1 MKKNISILLFLL
13 LFNHP
18 SYTMYSSKSL
28 EDCQDSNNQ
37 IASPY
42 ISLFRKLVLNS
53 AQREKDEEK
62 EVLDI
67 EKGVQANPKD
77 SRDSL
82 RSVTHSIFSIL
93 SKDYSKTEKVDK
105 AEEEV
110 IDIELGTDGETI
122 TVSSLDYSS
131 EFTYIDS
138 SQENKSD
145 KYLKIAYIVSEKWM
159 QEELSENLI
168 LNNDISQMKRNFCS
182 ILKNPDVEDIKKN
195 RIVFLNSFVDKIY
208 YNIKDNEQEF
218 KKWNAYY
225 NIIFREISVVNENL
239 DNWNKEFNS
248 ETEYFSFLESEYASY
263 FVDPQIVEEPVE
275 INVKPESQDQEDEF
289 KEFVIKDKQSKK
301 SKKKKKIKRSKKS
314 AKAKSKN
321 KAKNNQSIPRK
332 QIVEVD
338 NSLVDDIVKPT
349 RWLINPINPTPETLK
364 KDFINSNKVEYIRKR
379 QYYRP
384 ALVKDNQ
391 ALIVFIVVHGTW
403 QQACA
408 KFFQDVSQ
416 DVKELNGLVYNHIK
430 KLAAF
435 YATAKMKNLELLSL
449 KWKGG
454 LWDGC
459 RTDGSAFLKQLIDD
473 TKSYRDAEL
482 VLLGHSHGCNVIND
496 FSNRL
501 SIEKPIALLI
511 YFGCPRKEEIKYQP
525 RNYKVLLYFHSD
537 SDWFTVAGRNHKKAA
552 LSTALPIGIGGVIGG
567 GLGYYFGSKHDSE
580 GAAKMA
586 ADMAQDAA
594 KAKADFL
601 AKHKGKL
608 VGTAAGATAGAAI
621 GTVPAIVIF
630 KYVMHGTNHFPSSD
644 RAITVGFRVKKDS
657 WNSDHGGLMDVV
669 KYLPRILEKVMID
682 YRRHYF
688 HSGNFHLNI
697 DTKASETEDP
707 IFLVIADKED
717 AKAIDYPDS
726 TDVISLK
733 TEEEEY
739 LDKSWSLRATEDEK
753 YFSEAEEAQ
762 YKGKYNNYDIKEN
775 YFREGAWF

>member
-511 YFGCPRKEEIKYQP
+511 YFTY
-525 RNYKVLLYFHSD
+525 
-537 SDWFTVAGRNHKKAA
+537 
-552 LSTALPIGIGGVIGG
+552 
-567 GLGYYFGSKHDSE
+567 
-580 GAAKMA
+580 
-586 ADMAQDAA
+586 
-594 KAKADFL
+594 
-601 AKHKGKL
+601 
-608 VGTAAGATAGAAI
+608 
-621 GTVPAIVIF
+621 
-630 KYVMHGTNHFPSSD
+630 
-644 RAITVGFRVKKDS
+644 
-657 WNSDHGGLMDVV
+657 
-669 KYLPRILEKVMID
+669 
-682 YRRHYF
+682 
-688 HSGNFHLNI
+688 
-697 DTKASETEDP
+697 
-707 IFLVIADKED
+707 
-717 AKAIDYPDS
+717 
-726 TDVISLK
+726 
-733 TEEEEY
+733 
-739 LDKSWSLRATEDEK
+739 
-753 YFSEAEEAQ
+753 
-762 YKGKYNNYDIKEN
+762 
-775 YFREGAWF
+775 